1 MFEKKYDAVIIGA
14 GLGGLMTA
22 AGLVRAKKKIL
33 VLEKAAF
40 IGGKYTE
47 IDYKGYKV
55 TTGAWTNMGKN
66 SHIDRFCQRVGAHVD
81 YITLKQIRK
90 ERGTPGL
97 LGKIRYKS
105 GKEFLP
111 TSTLNSPFSES
122 EMQEFSKVM
131 IGMVS
136 NELKGIDRSK
146 NVSVFEY
153 AKNFTHSEKIIK
165 LLDSLIGIASG
176 LNSKT
181 IPASEYKIILD
192 DGFGIASGS
201 FGFPVGGIKSIID
214 ALEKVIINKGGKIST
229 KNAVKKI
236 LIDGNSAVG
245 VQLEDGDSIYSD
257 LIINNSGPKNLL
269 KLCGRN
275 KFPADFLR
283 KVDSLIPVEAIA
295 IICGLNK
302 PISEN
307 VPMIITPD
315 CDRIAGI
322 FEPTFFDASIAPPGK
337 TMIDIFAPMKSTNIK
352 KEIDLAVNDLKGLYP
367 DILDSSNLDF
377 QQNMVFAGDFP
388 AAEGAQT
395 FRQTGNDRIDPK
407 LPINNLFMVGAE
419 AIGSGVAADLIPI
432 GVNKALD
439 YILGTEKWLKV
450 TTR

>member
-1 MFEKKYDAVIIGA
+1 MFEEKHDMVIIGA

-22 AGLVRAKKKIL
+22 AGLVQAKKKVL

-55 TTGAWTNMGKN
+55 TTGAWTNMGRN
-66 SHIDRFCQRVGAHVD
+66 SHIDRFCQEVGAHVD

-97 LGKIRYKS
+97 LGKIRYKN

-131 IGMVS
+131 IGLVS

-146 NVSVFEY
+146 NVSVFDY
-153 AKNFTHSEKIIK
+153 AKNFTNSDKIIK

-201 FGFPVGGIKSIID
+201 FGFPVGGVKSIID
-214 ALEKVIINKGGKIST
+214 ALEKVIIDKGGEIRT
-229 KNAVKKI
+229 KSAVKKI
-236 LIDGNSAVG
+236 LIDSNSATG
-245 VQLEDGDSIYSD
+245 VQLEDGESIYSD
-257 LIINNSGPKNLL
+257 LIINNSGPRNLL

-275 KFPADFLR
+275 KLPSSFL
-283 KVDSLIPVEAIA
+283 KQVDSLIPVEALA

-302 PISEN
+302 PLSEN

-322 FEPTFFDASIAPPGK
+322 FQPTFFDPSVAPPGK
-337 TMIDIFAPMKSTNIK
+337 TMIDIFAPFKTKDIK
-352 KEIDLAVNDLKGLYP
+352 KEIDLTVKDLEELYP
-367 DILDSSNLDF
+367 GILDPSNLDF
-377 QQNMVFAGDFP
+377 QLNMVFAGDFP

-407 LPINNLFMVGAE
+407 LPINDLFMVGAE

-432 GVNKALD
+432 GVRKALS
-439 YILGTEKWLKV
+439 YILKTEKWLK
-450 TTR
+450 TTI

>member
-1 MFEKKYDAVIIGA
+1 MFEKKYDAIIIGA

-22 AGLVRAKKKIL
+22 AGLVQAKKRVL

-55 TTGAWTNMGKN
+55 TTGAWTNMGSN
-66 SHIDRFCQRVGAHVD
+66 SHIDRFCQKVGAQVD

-97 LGKIRYKS
+97 LGKIRYKN

-122 EMQEFSKVM
+122 EMQEFSKIM

-136 NELKGIDRSK
+136 KELEGIDRSK

-153 AKNFTHSEKIIK
+153 AKNFTNSDKIIK

-201 FGFPVGGIKSIID
+201 FGFPIGGIKSIID
-214 ALEKVIINKGGKIST
+214 ALEKVIINKGGEIRT
-229 KNAVKKI
+229 KSAVEKI
-236 LIDGNSAVG
+236 LIDSNSATG
-245 VQLEDGDSIYSD
+245 VQLSDGKSIYSD
-257 LIINNSGPKNLL
+257 LVVSNAGPRNLL
-269 KLCGRN
+269 KICGRN
-275 KFPADFLR
+275 KFPSSFL
-283 KVDSLIPVEAIA
+283 KQVDSLIPIEALA
-295 IICGLNK
+295 IICGLNE
-302 PISEN
+302 PLSED

-315 CDRIAGI
+315 CQRIAGI
-322 FEPTFFDASIAPPGK
+322 FQPTFFDPSVAPPGK
-337 TMIDIFAPMKSTNIK
+337 TMIDIFAPLKTKDIK
-352 KEIDLAVNDLKGLYP
+352 KEIDLTVKDLEDLYP
-367 DILDSSNLDF
+367 GILDPSNLDF
-377 QQNMVFAGDFP
+377 QLNMVFAGDFP

-395 FRQTGNDRIDPK
+395 FRQTGNDRIDPR
-407 LPINNLFMVGAE
+407 LPVNNLFMVGAE

-432 GVNKALD
+432 GVNKALE

-450 TTR
+450 TT